1 MPGSNTHITQIAQ
14 ALVAKHAAVMV
25 GAGFSRNADKKYS
38 TNREFLD
45 WKKLS
50 DLFYDKLY
58 EDGAGPG
65 KMYASSLGLAE
76 QVERLMGRPV
86 LEEILHQAVPDEDY
100 IPSELFRKLMELPWR
115 DVFTTNYDTL
125 LERTAD
131 QITKRR
137 YNVVVC
143 KEDLAGSNDASRIVK
158 LHGSFPSSRPFIIT
172 EEDYRTYPEKFAPM
186 VNTVQQAF
194 LENVF
199 CMIGFSGEDPN
210 FIKWTGWIRDHLSK
224 SSAQKLYMI
233 TVSHLPEAQRT
244 LFIDR
249 NIIAVDLEEIWPDC
263 DISERL
269 AHFFDYLREYVW
281 KNEEKERWIIED
293 LDRNSS
299 SPNYQERTEKLR
311 EIRESYPGWVFLP
324 SDKKAQASM
333 LLDSMNQWVGFDQIP
348 WKDQI
353 DYIFE
358 FVKLCDI
365 VDRPILLNDA
375 ERFQDIIE
383 LDTTDATEE
392 IKKQEIRLHLMRAY
406 RENGRWEEAEK
417 YQKTISDGSLNY
429 VQRQFYKAEC
439 CRIALFRFDGSKLR
453 AELANWEIAAGDVYW
468 PLIKAYLLAAAGM
481 SEEAD
486 KLLTANLR
494 MIRRPLMRDAK
505 NAFLVSMEECCVS
518 LVNYI
523 RQSKHWDNTK
533 EKFEQSTNQADISWK
548 ETNRY
553 YISQMKEE
561 FKTIK
566 EEELYYSFNL
576 TRTYTIHFGSNQ
588 NSVLTALEYW
598 RFLEKTGH
606 AFCIGNVTMRD
617 GLDGSV
623 KRLGLYYPY
632 WAMVQTL
639 IAEKKETVDLL
650 SSRKLLAGLTAEEA
664 DEDVQTYINLLQAIA
679 HEVSNANE
687 ILRKNI
693 FDQAAVVLP
702 MLLASYVCK
711 CSEAMLDK
719 TIDVLLEICINGEYH
734 KFRKLKELMNAVV
747 NACGKKKQSACF
759 EKFLQ
764 FPIAQDKFSGY
775 VNPCQFCRVPDQKLK
790 LKRDTYKKL
799 MYRIEQE
806 LQSSDP
812 DRKRSAVNFQFVLCY
827 QIEIDEKDMR
837 RLLKQLED
845 DAEYSV
851 LYTLTKDKKYAEK
864 IAENVFASLTLQ
876 GKTGMFPHAQDV
888 NRMLDIADVVDFTWD
903 NASKWFLKLIQSMDK
918 VIEKEKRRF
927 EDEEEIRGY
936 VKVTLVILA
945 SIYYHHE
952 PMPSEEIKKEIEKF
966 LELVA
971 TDYENMIPLRI
982 LTGGL
987 WGEHEYAEDKLEQD
1001 LWKCGAI
1008 GISLIENMIYIL
1020 RHSRDELKKDPYMM
1034 TCVEKIENI
1043 FGYRLMDV
1051 SGEKEMNL
1059 IDLFC
1064 SLRRKDYLKKSALPF
1079 LNMKLMQLIDETAPC
1094 IDDAESCVREKILMR
1109 TRSCALAAA
1118 LQGLETQIPAVEEWR
1133 RIGVDE
1139 NEFMEVRNVKW

>member
-244 LFIDR
+244 LFIER

-311 EIRESYPGWVFLP
+311 KIRESYPGWVFLP

-333 LLDSMNQWVGFDQIP
+333 LLGCMNQWMGFDQIP

-358 FVKLCDI
+358 YVKLCDI

-375 ERFQDIIE
+375 EKFQSIIE
-383 LDTTDATEE
+383 SDTTDAAEE
-392 IKKQEIRLHLMRAY
+392 IKKQEIRLHLMRTY
-406 RENGRWEEAEK
+406 RENGCWEETEK
-417 YQKTISDGSLNY
+417 YQRTIPDGPLDY

-439 CRIALFRFDGSKLR
+439 CRIALFRFNGPNLR
-453 AELANWEIAAGDVYW
+453 AELADWEIAAGDVYW

-505 NAFLVSMEECCVS
+505 NAFLVSMEESNVS
-518 LVNYI
+518 LVNYV
-523 RQSKHWDNTK
+523 RQSKRWDSTK
-533 EKFEQSTNQADISWK
+533 EKIEQSTNQADISWG
-548 ETNRY
+548 ETNKY
-553 YISQMKEE
+553 YTSQMKEE

-576 TRTYTIHFGSNQ
+576 TQTYTTHFGSNQ

-639 IAEKKETVDLL
+639 LAGKEETVDLL

-664 DEDVQTYINLLQAIA
+664 DEEVQTYINLLQAIA
-679 HEVSNANE
+679 HEASNANK

-702 MLLASYVCK
+702 MLLARYVCK

-719 TIDVLLEICINGEYH
+719 TIDALFEICRNGRH
-734 KFRKLKELMNAVV
+734 HTLRKLKELIKAVV
-747 NACGKKKQSACF
+747 NACGKEKQRDCF

-790 LKRDTYKKL
+790 LKGDTYKHL

-806 LQSSDP
+806 LQASDP
-812 DRKRSAVNFQFVLCY
+812 DLKRSAVNFQFVLCY
-827 QIEIDEKDMR
+827 QIEMDEKDMK
-837 RLLKQLED
+837 RLLMQLED
-845 DAEYSV
+845 NAEYSV
-851 LYTLTKDKKYAEK
+851 LYALTKDKKYAEK
-864 IAENVFASLTLQ
+864 IAEEVFASLTSFEKV
-876 GKTGMFPHAQDV
+876 GIFAHAQDM
-888 NRMLDIADVVDFTWD
+888 NRMLEIADVVNFTWD
-903 NASKWFLKLIQSMDK
+903 NASKWFLKLIQNIDK
-918 VIEKEKRRF
+918 VNKKAKRQF

-1020 RHSRDELKKDPYMM
+1020 RYSRDELKKDPYMM

-1118 LQGLETQIPAVEEWR
+1118 LQGLETQVPAVEEWR

>member
-1 MPGSNTHITQIAQ
+1 
-14 ALVAKHAAVMV
+14 
-25 GAGFSRNADKKYS
+25 
-38 TNREFLD
+38 
-45 WKKLS
+45 
-50 DLFYDKLY
+50 
-58 EDGAGPG
+58 
-65 KMYASSLGLAE
+65 
-76 QVERLMGRPV
+76 
-86 LEEILHQAVPDEDY
+86 
-100 IPSELFRKLMELPWR
+100 
-115 DVFTTNYDTL
+115 
-125 LERTAD
+125 
-131 QITKRR
+131 
-137 YNVVVC
+137 
-143 KEDLAGSNDASRIVK
+143 
-158 LHGSFPSSRPFIIT
+158 
-172 EEDYRTYPEKFAPM
+172 
-186 VNTVQQAF
+186 
-194 LENVF
+194 
-199 CMIGFSGEDPN
+199 
-210 FIKWTGWIRDHLSK
+210 
-224 SSAQKLYMI
+224 
-233 TVSHLPEAQRT
+233 
-244 LFIDR
+244 
-249 NIIAVDLEEIWPDC
+249 
-263 DISERL
+263 
-269 AHFFDYLREYVW
+269 
-281 KNEEKERWIIED
+281 
-293 LDRNSS
+293 
-299 SPNYQERTEKLR
+299 
-311 EIRESYPGWVFLP
+311 
-324 SDKKAQASM
+324 
-333 LLDSMNQWVGFDQIP
+333 
-348 WKDQI
+348 
-353 DYIFE
+353 
-358 FVKLCDI
+358 
-365 VDRPILLNDA
+365 
-375 ERFQDIIE
+375 
-383 LDTTDATEE
+383 
-392 IKKQEIRLHLMRAY
+392 
-406 RENGRWEEAEK
+406 
-417 YQKTISDGSLNY
+417 
-429 VQRQFYKAEC
+429 
-439 CRIALFRFDGSKLR
+439 
-453 AELANWEIAAGDVYW
+453 
-468 PLIKAYLLAAAGM
+468 
-481 SEEAD
+481 
-486 KLLTANLR
+486 
-494 MIRRPLMRDAK
+494 
-505 NAFLVSMEECCVS
+505 
-518 LVNYI
+518 
-523 RQSKHWDNTK
+523 
-533 EKFEQSTNQADISWK
+533 
-548 ETNRY
+548 
-553 YISQMKEE
+553 MKEE

-576 TRTYTIHFGSNQ
+576 TQTYTTHFGSNQ

-639 IAEKKETVDLL
+639 LAGKEETVDLL
-650 SSRKLLAGLTAEEA
+650 SSRKLLAGFTAEEA
-664 DEDVQTYINLLQAIA
+664 DEEVQTYINLLQAIA
-679 HEVSNANE
+679 HEASNANK

-702 MLLASYVCK
+702 MLLARYVCK

-918 VIEKEKRRF
+918 VIKKEKRRF

-1118 LQGLETQIPAVEEWR
+1118 LQGLETQVPAVEEWR

-1139 NEFMEVRNVKW
+1139 NEFVEVRNVKW

>member
-1 MPGSNTHITQIAQ
+1 
-14 ALVAKHAAVMV
+14 
-25 GAGFSRNADKKYS
+25 
-38 TNREFLD
+38 
-45 WKKLS
+45 
-50 DLFYDKLY
+50 
-58 EDGAGPG
+58 
-65 KMYASSLGLAE
+65 
-76 QVERLMGRPV
+76 
-86 LEEILHQAVPDEDY
+86 
-100 IPSELFRKLMELPWR
+100 
-115 DVFTTNYDTL
+115 
-125 LERTAD
+125 
-131 QITKRR
+131 
-137 YNVVVC
+137 
-143 KEDLAGSNDASRIVK
+143 
-158 LHGSFPSSRPFIIT
+158 
-172 EEDYRTYPEKFAPM
+172 
-186 VNTVQQAF
+186 
-194 LENVF
+194 
-199 CMIGFSGEDPN
+199 
-210 FIKWTGWIRDHLSK
+210 
-224 SSAQKLYMI
+224 
-233 TVSHLPEAQRT
+233 
-244 LFIDR
+244 
-249 NIIAVDLEEIWPDC
+249 
-263 DISERL
+263 
-269 AHFFDYLREYVW
+269 
-281 KNEEKERWIIED
+281 
-293 LDRNSS
+293 
-299 SPNYQERTEKLR
+299 
-311 EIRESYPGWVFLP
+311 
-324 SDKKAQASM
+324 
-333 LLDSMNQWVGFDQIP
+333 
-348 WKDQI
+348 
-353 DYIFE
+353 
-358 FVKLCDI
+358 
-365 VDRPILLNDA
+365 
-375 ERFQDIIE
+375 
-383 LDTTDATEE
+383 
-392 IKKQEIRLHLMRAY
+392 
-406 RENGRWEEAEK
+406 
-417 YQKTISDGSLNY
+417 
-429 VQRQFYKAEC
+429 
-439 CRIALFRFDGSKLR
+439 
-453 AELANWEIAAGDVYW
+453 
-468 PLIKAYLLAAAGM
+468 M

-505 NAFLVSMEECCVS
+505 NAFLVSMEESNVS
-518 LVNYI
+518 LVNYV
-523 RQSKHWDNTK
+523 RQSKRWDSTK
-533 EKFEQSTNQADISWK
+533 EKIEQSTNQADISWG
-548 ETNRY
+548 ETNKY
-553 YISQMKEE
+553 YTSQMKEE

-576 TRTYTIHFGSNQ
+576 TQTYTTHFGSNQ

-639 IAEKKETVDLL
+639 LAGKEETVDLL
-650 SSRKLLAGLTAEEA
+650 SSRKLLAGFTAEEA
-664 DEDVQTYINLLQAIA
+664 DEEVQTYINLLQAIA
-679 HEVSNANE
+679 HEASNANK

-702 MLLASYVCK
+702 MLLARYVCK

-918 VIEKEKRRF
+918 VIKKEKRRF

-1118 LQGLETQIPAVEEWR
+1118 LQGLETQVPAVEEWR

-1139 NEFMEVRNVKW
+1139 NEFVEVRNVKW

>member
-1 MPGSNTHITQIAQ
+1 M
-14 ALVAKHAAVMV
+14 
-25 GAGFSRNADKKYS
+25 
-38 TNREFLD
+38 
-45 WKKLS
+45 
-50 DLFYDKLY
+50 
-58 EDGAGPG
+58 
-65 KMYASSLGLAE
+65 
-76 QVERLMGRPV
+76 
-86 LEEILHQAVPDEDY
+86 
-100 IPSELFRKLMELPWR
+100 
-115 DVFTTNYDTL
+115 
-125 LERTAD
+125 
-131 QITKRR
+131 
-137 YNVVVC
+137 
-143 KEDLAGSNDASRIVK
+143 
-158 LHGSFPSSRPFIIT
+158 
-172 EEDYRTYPEKFAPM
+172 
-186 VNTVQQAF
+186 
-194 LENVF
+194 
-199 CMIGFSGEDPN
+199 
-210 FIKWTGWIRDHLSK
+210 
-224 SSAQKLYMI
+224 
-233 TVSHLPEAQRT
+233 
-244 LFIDR
+244 
-249 NIIAVDLEEIWPDC
+249 
-263 DISERL
+263 
-269 AHFFDYLREYVW
+269 
-281 KNEEKERWIIED
+281 
-293 LDRNSS
+293 
-299 SPNYQERTEKLR
+299 
-311 EIRESYPGWVFLP
+311 
-324 SDKKAQASM
+324 
-333 LLDSMNQWVGFDQIP
+333 
-348 WKDQI
+348 
-353 DYIFE
+353 
-358 FVKLCDI
+358 
-365 VDRPILLNDA
+365 
-375 ERFQDIIE
+375 
-383 LDTTDATEE
+383 
-392 IKKQEIRLHLMRAY
+392 
-406 RENGRWEEAEK
+406 
-417 YQKTISDGSLNY
+417 
-429 VQRQFYKAEC
+429 
-439 CRIALFRFDGSKLR
+439 
-453 AELANWEIAAGDVYW
+453 
-468 PLIKAYLLAAAGM
+468 
-481 SEEAD
+481 
-486 KLLTANLR
+486 
-494 MIRRPLMRDAK
+494 
-505 NAFLVSMEECCVS
+505 
-518 LVNYI
+518 
-523 RQSKHWDNTK
+523 
-533 EKFEQSTNQADISWK
+533 
-548 ETNRY
+548 
-553 YISQMKEE
+553 
-561 FKTIK
+561 
-566 EEELYYSFNL
+566 
-576 TRTYTIHFGSNQ
+576 
-588 NSVLTALEYW
+588 
-598 RFLEKTGH
+598 
-606 AFCIGNVTMRD
+606 
-617 GLDGSV
+617 
-623 KRLGLYYPY
+623 YYPY

-639 IAEKKETVDLL
+639 LAGKEETVDLL
-650 SSRKLLAGLTAEEA
+650 SSRKLLAGFTAEEA
-664 DEDVQTYINLLQAIA
+664 DEEVQTYINLLQAIA
-679 HEVSNANE
+679 HEASNANK

-702 MLLASYVCK
+702 MLLARYVCK

-851 LYTLTKDKKYAEK
+851 LYTLTKDKKYVEK

-918 VIEKEKRRF
+918 VIKKEKRRF

-1118 LQGLETQIPAVEEWR
+1118 LQGLETQVPAVEEWR

>member
-1 MPGSNTHITQIAQ
+1 
-14 ALVAKHAAVMV
+14 
-25 GAGFSRNADKKYS
+25 
-38 TNREFLD
+38 
-45 WKKLS
+45 
-50 DLFYDKLY
+50 
-58 EDGAGPG
+58 
-65 KMYASSLGLAE
+65 
-76 QVERLMGRPV
+76 MG
-86 LEEILHQAVPDEDY
+86 
-100 IPSELFRKLMELPWR
+100 
-115 DVFTTNYDTL
+115 
-125 LERTAD
+125 
-131 QITKRR
+131 
-137 YNVVVC
+137 
-143 KEDLAGSNDASRIVK
+143 
-158 LHGSFPSSRPFIIT
+158 
-172 EEDYRTYPEKFAPM
+172 
-186 VNTVQQAF
+186 
-194 LENVF
+194 
-199 CMIGFSGEDPN
+199 
-210 FIKWTGWIRDHLSK
+210 
-224 SSAQKLYMI
+224 
-233 TVSHLPEAQRT
+233 
-244 LFIDR
+244 
-249 NIIAVDLEEIWPDC
+249 
-263 DISERL
+263 
-269 AHFFDYLREYVW
+269 
-281 KNEEKERWIIED
+281 
-293 LDRNSS
+293 
-299 SPNYQERTEKLR
+299 
-311 EIRESYPGWVFLP
+311 
-324 SDKKAQASM
+324 
-333 LLDSMNQWVGFDQIP
+333 
-348 WKDQI
+348 
-353 DYIFE
+353 
-358 FVKLCDI
+358 
-365 VDRPILLNDA
+365 
-375 ERFQDIIE
+375 
-383 LDTTDATEE
+383 
-392 IKKQEIRLHLMRAY
+392 
-406 RENGRWEEAEK
+406 
-417 YQKTISDGSLNY
+417 
-429 VQRQFYKAEC
+429 
-439 CRIALFRFDGSKLR
+439 
-453 AELANWEIAAGDVYW
+453 IAAGDVYW

-505 NAFLVSMEECCVS
+505 NAFLVSMEESNVS
-518 LVNYI
+518 LVNYV
-523 RQSKHWDNTK
+523 RQSKRWDSTK
-533 EKFEQSTNQADISWK
+533 EKIEQSTNQADISWG
-548 ETNRY
+548 ETNKY
-553 YISQMKEE
+553 YTSQMKEE

-576 TRTYTIHFGSNQ
+576 TQTYTTHFGSNQ

-639 IAEKKETVDLL
+639 LAGKEETVDLL
-650 SSRKLLAGLTAEEA
+650 SSRKLLAGFTAEEA
-664 DEDVQTYINLLQAIA
+664 DEEVQTYINLLQAIA
-679 HEVSNANE
+679 HEASNANK

-702 MLLASYVCK
+702 MLLARYVCK

-918 VIEKEKRRF
+918 VIKKEKRRF

-1118 LQGLETQIPAVEEWR
+1118 LQGLETQVPAVEEWR

-1139 NEFMEVRNVKW
+1139 NEFVEVRNVKW

>member
-1 MPGSNTHITQIAQ
+1 
-14 ALVAKHAAVMV
+14 
-25 GAGFSRNADKKYS
+25 
-38 TNREFLD
+38 
-45 WKKLS
+45 
-50 DLFYDKLY
+50 
-58 EDGAGPG
+58 
-65 KMYASSLGLAE
+65 
-76 QVERLMGRPV
+76 
-86 LEEILHQAVPDEDY
+86 
-100 IPSELFRKLMELPWR
+100 
-115 DVFTTNYDTL
+115 
-125 LERTAD
+125 
-131 QITKRR
+131 
-137 YNVVVC
+137 
-143 KEDLAGSNDASRIVK
+143 
-158 LHGSFPSSRPFIIT
+158 
-172 EEDYRTYPEKFAPM
+172 
-186 VNTVQQAF
+186 
-194 LENVF
+194 
-199 CMIGFSGEDPN
+199 
-210 FIKWTGWIRDHLSK
+210 
-224 SSAQKLYMI
+224 
-233 TVSHLPEAQRT
+233 
-244 LFIDR
+244 
-249 NIIAVDLEEIWPDC
+249 
-263 DISERL
+263 
-269 AHFFDYLREYVW
+269 
-281 KNEEKERWIIED
+281 
-293 LDRNSS
+293 
-299 SPNYQERTEKLR
+299 
-311 EIRESYPGWVFLP
+311 
-324 SDKKAQASM
+324 
-333 LLDSMNQWVGFDQIP
+333 
-348 WKDQI
+348 
-353 DYIFE
+353 
-358 FVKLCDI
+358 
-365 VDRPILLNDA
+365 
-375 ERFQDIIE
+375 
-383 LDTTDATEE
+383 
-392 IKKQEIRLHLMRAY
+392 
-406 RENGRWEEAEK
+406 
-417 YQKTISDGSLNY
+417 
-429 VQRQFYKAEC
+429 
-439 CRIALFRFDGSKLR
+439 
-453 AELANWEIAAGDVYW
+453 
-468 PLIKAYLLAAAGM
+468 M

-505 NAFLVSMEECCVS
+505 NAFLVSMEESNVS
-518 LVNYI
+518 LVNYV
-523 RQSKHWDNTK
+523 RQSKRWDSTK
-533 EKFEQSTNQADISWK
+533 EKIEQSTNQADISWG
-548 ETNRY
+548 ETNKY
-553 YISQMKEE
+553 YTSQMKEE

-576 TRTYTIHFGSNQ
+576 TQTYTTHFGSNQ

-639 IAEKKETVDLL
+639 LAGKEETVDLL

-664 DEDVQTYINLLQAIA
+664 DEEVQTYINLLQAIA
-679 HEVSNANE
+679 HEASNANK

-702 MLLASYVCK
+702 MLLARYVCK

-918 VIEKEKRRF
+918 VIKKEKRRF

-1118 LQGLETQIPAVEEWR
+1118 LQGLETQVPAVEEWR

>member
-1 MPGSNTHITQIAQ
+1 
-14 ALVAKHAAVMV
+14 
-25 GAGFSRNADKKYS
+25 
-38 TNREFLD
+38 
-45 WKKLS
+45 
-50 DLFYDKLY
+50 
-58 EDGAGPG
+58 
-65 KMYASSLGLAE
+65 
-76 QVERLMGRPV
+76 
-86 LEEILHQAVPDEDY
+86 
-100 IPSELFRKLMELPWR
+100 
-115 DVFTTNYDTL
+115 
-125 LERTAD
+125 
-131 QITKRR
+131 
-137 YNVVVC
+137 
-143 KEDLAGSNDASRIVK
+143 
-158 LHGSFPSSRPFIIT
+158 
-172 EEDYRTYPEKFAPM
+172 
-186 VNTVQQAF
+186 
-194 LENVF
+194 
-199 CMIGFSGEDPN
+199 
-210 FIKWTGWIRDHLSK
+210 
-224 SSAQKLYMI
+224 
-233 TVSHLPEAQRT
+233 
-244 LFIDR
+244 
-249 NIIAVDLEEIWPDC
+249 
-263 DISERL
+263 
-269 AHFFDYLREYVW
+269 
-281 KNEEKERWIIED
+281 
-293 LDRNSS
+293 
-299 SPNYQERTEKLR
+299 
-311 EIRESYPGWVFLP
+311 
-324 SDKKAQASM
+324 
-333 LLDSMNQWVGFDQIP
+333 
-348 WKDQI
+348 
-353 DYIFE
+353 
-358 FVKLCDI
+358 
-365 VDRPILLNDA
+365 
-375 ERFQDIIE
+375 
-383 LDTTDATEE
+383 
-392 IKKQEIRLHLMRAY
+392 
-406 RENGRWEEAEK
+406 
-417 YQKTISDGSLNY
+417 
-429 VQRQFYKAEC
+429 
-439 CRIALFRFDGSKLR
+439 
-453 AELANWEIAAGDVYW
+453 
-468 PLIKAYLLAAAGM
+468 
-481 SEEAD
+481 
-486 KLLTANLR
+486 
-494 MIRRPLMRDAK
+494 
-505 NAFLVSMEECCVS
+505 
-518 LVNYI
+518 
-523 RQSKHWDNTK
+523 
-533 EKFEQSTNQADISWK
+533 
-548 ETNRY
+548 
-553 YISQMKEE
+553 MKEE

-576 TRTYTIHFGSNQ
+576 TQTYTTHFGSNQ

-639 IAEKKETVDLL
+639 LAGKEETVDLL

-664 DEDVQTYINLLQAIA
+664 DEEVQTYINLLQAIA
-679 HEVSNANE
+679 HEASNANK

-702 MLLASYVCK
+702 MLLARYVCK

-747 NACGKKKQSACF
+747 HACGKKKQSACF

-764 FPIAQDKFSGY
+764 FPIAQDKFSDY

-918 VIEKEKRRF
+918 VIKKEKRRF

-1094 IDDAESCVREKILMR
+1094 IDDAESCVREKILMH
-1109 TRSCALAAA
+1109 TRSCGLAAA
-1118 LQGLETQIPAVEEWR
+1118 LPGLET
-1133 RIGVDE
+1133 
-1139 NEFMEVRNVKW
+1139 

>member
-1 MPGSNTHITQIAQ
+1 M
-14 ALVAKHAAVMV
+14 
-25 GAGFSRNADKKYS
+25 
-38 TNREFLD
+38 
-45 WKKLS
+45 
-50 DLFYDKLY
+50 
-58 EDGAGPG
+58 
-65 KMYASSLGLAE
+65 
-76 QVERLMGRPV
+76 
-86 LEEILHQAVPDEDY
+86 
-100 IPSELFRKLMELPWR
+100 
-115 DVFTTNYDTL
+115 
-125 LERTAD
+125 
-131 QITKRR
+131 
-137 YNVVVC
+137 
-143 KEDLAGSNDASRIVK
+143 
-158 LHGSFPSSRPFIIT
+158 
-172 EEDYRTYPEKFAPM
+172 
-186 VNTVQQAF
+186 
-194 LENVF
+194 
-199 CMIGFSGEDPN
+199 
-210 FIKWTGWIRDHLSK
+210 
-224 SSAQKLYMI
+224 
-233 TVSHLPEAQRT
+233 
-244 LFIDR
+244 
-249 NIIAVDLEEIWPDC
+249 
-263 DISERL
+263 
-269 AHFFDYLREYVW
+269 
-281 KNEEKERWIIED
+281 
-293 LDRNSS
+293 
-299 SPNYQERTEKLR
+299 
-311 EIRESYPGWVFLP
+311 
-324 SDKKAQASM
+324 
-333 LLDSMNQWVGFDQIP
+333 
-348 WKDQI
+348 
-353 DYIFE
+353 
-358 FVKLCDI
+358 
-365 VDRPILLNDA
+365 DRPILLNDA
-375 ERFQDIIE
+375 EKFQSIIE
-383 LDTTDATEE
+383 SDTTDAAEE
-392 IKKQEIRLHLMRAY
+392 IKKQEIRLHLMRTY
-406 RENGRWEEAEK
+406 RENGCWEKTEK
-417 YQKTISDGSLNY
+417 YQRTIPDGPLDY

-439 CRIALFRFDGSKLR
+439 CRIALFRFNGPNLR
-453 AELANWEIAAGDVYW
+453 AELADWEIAAGDVYW

-505 NAFLVSMEECCVS
+505 NAFLVSMEESNVS
-518 LVNYI
+518 LVNYV
-523 RQSKHWDNTK
+523 RQSKRWDSTK
-533 EKFEQSTNQADISWK
+533 EKIEQSTNQADISWG
-548 ETNRY
+548 ETNKY
-553 YISQMKEE
+553 YTSQMKEE

-576 TRTYTIHFGSNQ
+576 TQTYTTHFGSNQ

-639 IAEKKETVDLL
+639 LAGKEETVDLL

-664 DEDVQTYINLLQAIA
+664 DEEVQTYINLLQAIA
-679 HEVSNANE
+679 HEASNANK

-702 MLLASYVCK
+702 MLLARYVCK

-764 FPIAQDKFSGY
+764 FPIAQDKFSDY

-918 VIEKEKRRF
+918 VIKKEKRRF

-1118 LQGLETQIPAVEEWR
+1118 LQGLETQVPAVEEWR

>member
-1 MPGSNTHITQIAQ
+1 
-14 ALVAKHAAVMV
+14 
-25 GAGFSRNADKKYS
+25 
-38 TNREFLD
+38 
-45 WKKLS
+45 
-50 DLFYDKLY
+50 
-58 EDGAGPG
+58 
-65 KMYASSLGLAE
+65 
-76 QVERLMGRPV
+76 
-86 LEEILHQAVPDEDY
+86 
-100 IPSELFRKLMELPWR
+100 
-115 DVFTTNYDTL
+115 
-125 LERTAD
+125 
-131 QITKRR
+131 
-137 YNVVVC
+137 
-143 KEDLAGSNDASRIVK
+143 
-158 LHGSFPSSRPFIIT
+158 
-172 EEDYRTYPEKFAPM
+172 
-186 VNTVQQAF
+186 
-194 LENVF
+194 
-199 CMIGFSGEDPN
+199 
-210 FIKWTGWIRDHLSK
+210 
-224 SSAQKLYMI
+224 
-233 TVSHLPEAQRT
+233 
-244 LFIDR
+244 
-249 NIIAVDLEEIWPDC
+249 
-263 DISERL
+263 
-269 AHFFDYLREYVW
+269 
-281 KNEEKERWIIED
+281 
-293 LDRNSS
+293 
-299 SPNYQERTEKLR
+299 
-311 EIRESYPGWVFLP
+311 
-324 SDKKAQASM
+324 
-333 LLDSMNQWVGFDQIP
+333 
-348 WKDQI
+348 
-353 DYIFE
+353 
-358 FVKLCDI
+358 
-365 VDRPILLNDA
+365 
-375 ERFQDIIE
+375 
-383 LDTTDATEE
+383 
-392 IKKQEIRLHLMRAY
+392 
-406 RENGRWEEAEK
+406 
-417 YQKTISDGSLNY
+417 
-429 VQRQFYKAEC
+429 
-439 CRIALFRFDGSKLR
+439 
-453 AELANWEIAAGDVYW
+453 
-468 PLIKAYLLAAAGM
+468 
-481 SEEAD
+481 
-486 KLLTANLR
+486 
-494 MIRRPLMRDAK
+494 
-505 NAFLVSMEECCVS
+505 
-518 LVNYI
+518 
-523 RQSKHWDNTK
+523 
-533 EKFEQSTNQADISWK
+533 
-548 ETNRY
+548 
-553 YISQMKEE
+553 MKEE

-576 TRTYTIHFGSNQ
+576 TQTYTTHFGSNQ

-639 IAEKKETVDLL
+639 LAGKEETVDLL
-650 SSRKLLAGLTAEEA
+650 SSRKLLAGFTAEEA
-664 DEDVQTYINLLQAIA
+664 DEEVQTYINLLQAIA
-679 HEVSNANE
+679 HEASNANK

-702 MLLASYVCK
+702 MLLARYVCK

-806 LQSSDP
+806 MQSSDP

-918 VIEKEKRRF
+918 VIKKEKRRF

-1118 LQGLETQIPAVEEWR
+1118 LQGLETQVPAVEEWR

-1139 NEFMEVRNVKW
+1139 NEFVEVRNVKW

>member
-1 MPGSNTHITQIAQ
+1 M
-14 ALVAKHAAVMV
+14 
-25 GAGFSRNADKKYS
+25 
-38 TNREFLD
+38 
-45 WKKLS
+45 
-50 DLFYDKLY
+50 
-58 EDGAGPG
+58 
-65 KMYASSLGLAE
+65 
-76 QVERLMGRPV
+76 
-86 LEEILHQAVPDEDY
+86 
-100 IPSELFRKLMELPWR
+100 
-115 DVFTTNYDTL
+115 
-125 LERTAD
+125 RT
-131 QITKRR
+131 
-137 YNVVVC
+137 
-143 KEDLAGSNDASRIVK
+143 
-158 LHGSFPSSRPFIIT
+158 
-172 EEDYRTYPEKFAPM
+172 
-186 VNTVQQAF
+186 
-194 LENVF
+194 
-199 CMIGFSGEDPN
+199 
-210 FIKWTGWIRDHLSK
+210 
-224 SSAQKLYMI
+224 
-233 TVSHLPEAQRT
+233 
-244 LFIDR
+244 
-249 NIIAVDLEEIWPDC
+249 
-263 DISERL
+263 
-269 AHFFDYLREYVW
+269 
-281 KNEEKERWIIED
+281 
-293 LDRNSS
+293 
-299 SPNYQERTEKLR
+299 
-311 EIRESYPGWVFLP
+311 
-324 SDKKAQASM
+324 
-333 LLDSMNQWVGFDQIP
+333 
-348 WKDQI
+348 
-353 DYIFE
+353 
-358 FVKLCDI
+358 
-365 VDRPILLNDA
+365 
-375 ERFQDIIE
+375 
-383 LDTTDATEE
+383 
-392 IKKQEIRLHLMRAY
+392 Y
-406 RENGRWEEAEK
+406 RENGCWEKTEK
-417 YQKTISDGSLNY
+417 YQRTIPDGPLDY

-439 CRIALFRFDGSKLR
+439 CRIALFRFNGPNLR
-453 AELANWEIAAGDVYW
+453 AELADWEIAAGDVYW

-505 NAFLVSMEECCVS
+505 NAFLVSMEESNVS
-518 LVNYI
+518 LVNYV
-523 RQSKHWDNTK
+523 RQSKRWDSTK
-533 EKFEQSTNQADISWK
+533 EKIEQSTNQADISWG
-548 ETNRY
+548 ETNKY
-553 YISQMKEE
+553 YTSQMKEE

-576 TRTYTIHFGSNQ
+576 TQTYTTHFGSNQ

-639 IAEKKETVDLL
+639 LAGKEETVDLL
-650 SSRKLLAGLTAEEA
+650 SSRKLLAGFTAEEA
-664 DEDVQTYINLLQAIA
+664 DEEVQTYINLLQAIA
-679 HEVSNANE
+679 HEASNANK

-702 MLLASYVCK
+702 MLLARYVCK

-918 VIEKEKRRF
+918 VIKKEKRRF

-1118 LQGLETQIPAVEEWR
+1118 LQGLETQVPAVEEWR

-1139 NEFMEVRNVKW
+1139 NEFVEVRNVKW

>member
-76 QVERLMGRPV
+76 QIERLMGRPV

-137 YNVVVC
+137 YNVIVC

-244 LFIDR
+244 LFIER

-263 DISERL
+263 TVPERL
-269 AHFFDYLREYVW
+269 NRFFDCLRKYVW
-281 KNEEKERWIIED
+281 ENEEKERWMID
-293 LDRNSS
+293 TWDRNSS
-299 SPNYQERTEKLR
+299 SPNYQERIEKLR

-333 LLDSMNQWVGFDQIP
+333 LLYSMEQWVGFDQIP
-348 WKDQI
+348 QKDQI

-358 FVKLCDI
+358 YVKLCDI
-365 VDRPILLNDA
+365 VDRPIFLNDA

-383 LDTTDATEE
+383 SDTTDATEE

-406 RENGRWEEAEK
+406 RENGCWEKAEK
-417 YQKTISDGSLNY
+417 YQETIPDGSLDY

-439 CRIALFRFDGSKLR
+439 CRIALFRFNGPKLR
-453 AELANWEIAAGDVYW
+453 TELDSWEIDTGDVYW
-468 PLIKAYLLAAAGM
+468 PLVKGYLLAAAGM
-481 SEEAD
+481 SEKAD
-486 KLLTANLR
+486 KLLTANLS
-494 MIRRPLMRDAK
+494 MIRRPLMKDAK
-505 NAFLVSMEECCVS
+505 NAFLVSMEECNVS

-523 RQSKHWDNTK
+523 RQSKRWDNTK
-533 EKFEQSTNQADISWK
+533 EKFEQSTNQTDISWG

-561 FKTIK
+561 FKTVK
-566 EEELYYSFNL
+566 ERELNYSFNL
-576 TRTYTIHFGSNQ
+576 TRTYTIRFSSDQ
-588 NSVLTALEYW
+588 NMVVTALEYW

-606 AFCIGNVTMRD
+606 AFCIGNTVMRD

-639 IAEKKETVDLL
+639 LAGKEETVDLL
-650 SSRKLLAGLTAEEA
+650 CSRKLLAGLTVEEA
-664 DEDVQTYINLLQAIA
+664 DDDVQTYVNLLQAIA
-679 HEVSNANE
+679 HEASNANE

-693 FDQAAVVLP
+693 FDQAATILP
-702 MLLASYVCK
+702 ILLARSVCK
-711 CSEAMLDK
+711 CSEAMLDE
-719 TIDVLLEICINGEYH
+719 TVDVLLEICINGRYH
-734 KFRKLKELMNAVV
+734 KFRKLKELMKAVV
-747 NACGKKKQSACF
+747 NACGKEKQRTRF

-775 VNPCQFCRVPDQKLK
+775 VNPCQFCEVPDQKLK
-790 LKRDTYKKL
+790 LKRDTYKQL
-799 MYRIEQE
+799 MYRVEQE
-806 LQSSDP
+806 LQASDP
-812 DRKRSAVNFQFVLCY
+812 DRKRSVIDFQFLLCY
-827 QIEIDEKDMR
+827 QIEMDEKDMQ

-851 LYTLTKDKKYAEK
+851 LYELTKDRKYAEK
-864 IAENVFASLTLQ
+864 IAEEVFASLTSFE
-876 GKTGMFPHAQDV
+876 KTGIFAHAQDM
-888 NRMLDIADVVDFTWD
+888 NRMLEIADVVNFTWD
-903 NASKWFLKLIQSMDK
+903 NASKWFLKLIQNIDK
-918 VIEKEKRRF
+918 VNKKAKKQF

-936 VKVTLVILA
+936 VKIALVILA
-945 SIYYHHE
+945 SNYYCHE
-952 PMPSEEIKKEIEKF
+952 SMPSEEIKKEIEKF
-966 LELVA
+966 LELAA

-1001 LWKCGAI
+1001 LWKCGAV

-1020 RHSRDELKKDPYMM
+1020 RYSRDELEKDPYMM
-1034 TCVEKIENI
+1034 TCVKKIENI
-1043 FGYRLMDV
+1043 FGYRIMDV

-1118 LQGLETQIPAVEEWR
+1118 LQGLETQVPAVEEWR

>member
-1 MPGSNTHITQIAQ
+1 
-14 ALVAKHAAVMV
+14 
-25 GAGFSRNADKKYS
+25 
-38 TNREFLD
+38 
-45 WKKLS
+45 
-50 DLFYDKLY
+50 
-58 EDGAGPG
+58 
-65 KMYASSLGLAE
+65 
-76 QVERLMGRPV
+76 
-86 LEEILHQAVPDEDY
+86 
-100 IPSELFRKLMELPWR
+100 
-115 DVFTTNYDTL
+115 
-125 LERTAD
+125 
-131 QITKRR
+131 
-137 YNVVVC
+137 
-143 KEDLAGSNDASRIVK
+143 
-158 LHGSFPSSRPFIIT
+158 
-172 EEDYRTYPEKFAPM
+172 
-186 VNTVQQAF
+186 
-194 LENVF
+194 
-199 CMIGFSGEDPN
+199 
-210 FIKWTGWIRDHLSK
+210 
-224 SSAQKLYMI
+224 
-233 TVSHLPEAQRT
+233 
-244 LFIDR
+244 
-249 NIIAVDLEEIWPDC
+249 
-263 DISERL
+263 
-269 AHFFDYLREYVW
+269 
-281 KNEEKERWIIED
+281 
-293 LDRNSS
+293 
-299 SPNYQERTEKLR
+299 
-311 EIRESYPGWVFLP
+311 
-324 SDKKAQASM
+324 
-333 LLDSMNQWVGFDQIP
+333 
-348 WKDQI
+348 
-353 DYIFE
+353 
-358 FVKLCDI
+358 
-365 VDRPILLNDA
+365 
-375 ERFQDIIE
+375 
-383 LDTTDATEE
+383 
-392 IKKQEIRLHLMRAY
+392 
-406 RENGRWEEAEK
+406 
-417 YQKTISDGSLNY
+417 
-429 VQRQFYKAEC
+429 
-439 CRIALFRFDGSKLR
+439 
-453 AELANWEIAAGDVYW
+453 
-468 PLIKAYLLAAAGM
+468 
-481 SEEAD
+481 
-486 KLLTANLR
+486 
-494 MIRRPLMRDAK
+494 
-505 NAFLVSMEECCVS
+505 
-518 LVNYI
+518 
-523 RQSKHWDNTK
+523 
-533 EKFEQSTNQADISWK
+533 
-548 ETNRY
+548 
-553 YISQMKEE
+553 
-561 FKTIK
+561 
-566 EEELYYSFNL
+566 
-576 TRTYTIHFGSNQ
+576 
-588 NSVLTALEYW
+588 
-598 RFLEKTGH
+598 
-606 AFCIGNVTMRD
+606 
-617 GLDGSV
+617 
-623 KRLGLYYPY
+623 
-632 WAMVQTL
+632 
-639 IAEKKETVDLL
+639 
-650 SSRKLLAGLTAEEA
+650 
-664 DEDVQTYINLLQAIA
+664 
-679 HEVSNANE
+679 
-687 ILRKNI
+687 
-693 FDQAAVVLP
+693 
-702 MLLASYVCK
+702 
-711 CSEAMLDK
+711 
-719 TIDVLLEICINGEYH
+719 
-734 KFRKLKELMNAVV
+734 MNAVV

-764 FPIAQDKFSGY
+764 FPIAQDKFSDY

-918 VIEKEKRRF
+918 VIKKEKRRF

-1118 LQGLETQIPAVEEWR
+1118 LQGLETQVPAVEEWR

>member
-1 MPGSNTHITQIAQ
+1 
-14 ALVAKHAAVMV
+14 
-25 GAGFSRNADKKYS
+25 
-38 TNREFLD
+38 
-45 WKKLS
+45 
-50 DLFYDKLY
+50 
-58 EDGAGPG
+58 
-65 KMYASSLGLAE
+65 
-76 QVERLMGRPV
+76 
-86 LEEILHQAVPDEDY
+86 
-100 IPSELFRKLMELPWR
+100 
-115 DVFTTNYDTL
+115 
-125 LERTAD
+125 
-131 QITKRR
+131 
-137 YNVVVC
+137 
-143 KEDLAGSNDASRIVK
+143 
-158 LHGSFPSSRPFIIT
+158 
-172 EEDYRTYPEKFAPM
+172 
-186 VNTVQQAF
+186 
-194 LENVF
+194 
-199 CMIGFSGEDPN
+199 
-210 FIKWTGWIRDHLSK
+210 
-224 SSAQKLYMI
+224 
-233 TVSHLPEAQRT
+233 
-244 LFIDR
+244 
-249 NIIAVDLEEIWPDC
+249 
-263 DISERL
+263 
-269 AHFFDYLREYVW
+269 
-281 KNEEKERWIIED
+281 
-293 LDRNSS
+293 
-299 SPNYQERTEKLR
+299 
-311 EIRESYPGWVFLP
+311 
-324 SDKKAQASM
+324 
-333 LLDSMNQWVGFDQIP
+333 
-348 WKDQI
+348 
-353 DYIFE
+353 
-358 FVKLCDI
+358 
-365 VDRPILLNDA
+365 
-375 ERFQDIIE
+375 
-383 LDTTDATEE
+383 
-392 IKKQEIRLHLMRAY
+392 
-406 RENGRWEEAEK
+406 
-417 YQKTISDGSLNY
+417 
-429 VQRQFYKAEC
+429 
-439 CRIALFRFDGSKLR
+439 
-453 AELANWEIAAGDVYW
+453 
-468 PLIKAYLLAAAGM
+468 
-481 SEEAD
+481 
-486 KLLTANLR
+486 
-494 MIRRPLMRDAK
+494 
-505 NAFLVSMEECCVS
+505 
-518 LVNYI
+518 
-523 RQSKHWDNTK
+523 
-533 EKFEQSTNQADISWK
+533 
-548 ETNRY
+548 
-553 YISQMKEE
+553 MKEE

-576 TRTYTIHFGSNQ
+576 TQTYTTHFGSNQ

-639 IAEKKETVDLL
+639 LAGKEETVDLL

-664 DEDVQTYINLLQAIA
+664 DEEVQTYINLLQAIA
-679 HEVSNANE
+679 HEASNANK

-702 MLLASYVCK
+702 MLLARYVCK

-764 FPIAQDKFSGY
+764 FPIAQDKFSDY

-918 VIEKEKRRF
+918 VIKKEKRRF

-987 WGEHEYAEDKLEQD
+987 CGEHEYAEDKLEQD

-1118 LQGLETQIPAVEEWR
+1118 LQGLETQVPAVEEWR

>member
-1 MPGSNTHITQIAQ
+1 
-14 ALVAKHAAVMV
+14 
-25 GAGFSRNADKKYS
+25 
-38 TNREFLD
+38 
-45 WKKLS
+45 
-50 DLFYDKLY
+50 
-58 EDGAGPG
+58 
-65 KMYASSLGLAE
+65 
-76 QVERLMGRPV
+76 
-86 LEEILHQAVPDEDY
+86 
-100 IPSELFRKLMELPWR
+100 
-115 DVFTTNYDTL
+115 
-125 LERTAD
+125 
-131 QITKRR
+131 
-137 YNVVVC
+137 
-143 KEDLAGSNDASRIVK
+143 
-158 LHGSFPSSRPFIIT
+158 
-172 EEDYRTYPEKFAPM
+172 
-186 VNTVQQAF
+186 
-194 LENVF
+194 
-199 CMIGFSGEDPN
+199 
-210 FIKWTGWIRDHLSK
+210 
-224 SSAQKLYMI
+224 
-233 TVSHLPEAQRT
+233 
-244 LFIDR
+244 
-249 NIIAVDLEEIWPDC
+249 
-263 DISERL
+263 
-269 AHFFDYLREYVW
+269 
-281 KNEEKERWIIED
+281 
-293 LDRNSS
+293 
-299 SPNYQERTEKLR
+299 
-311 EIRESYPGWVFLP
+311 
-324 SDKKAQASM
+324 
-333 LLDSMNQWVGFDQIP
+333 
-348 WKDQI
+348 
-353 DYIFE
+353 
-358 FVKLCDI
+358 
-365 VDRPILLNDA
+365 
-375 ERFQDIIE
+375 
-383 LDTTDATEE
+383 
-392 IKKQEIRLHLMRAY
+392 
-406 RENGRWEEAEK
+406 
-417 YQKTISDGSLNY
+417 
-429 VQRQFYKAEC
+429 
-439 CRIALFRFDGSKLR
+439 
-453 AELANWEIAAGDVYW
+453 
-468 PLIKAYLLAAAGM
+468 
-481 SEEAD
+481 
-486 KLLTANLR
+486 
-494 MIRRPLMRDAK
+494 
-505 NAFLVSMEECCVS
+505 
-518 LVNYI
+518 
-523 RQSKHWDNTK
+523 
-533 EKFEQSTNQADISWK
+533 
-548 ETNRY
+548 
-553 YISQMKEE
+553 
-561 FKTIK
+561 
-566 EEELYYSFNL
+566 
-576 TRTYTIHFGSNQ
+576 
-588 NSVLTALEYW
+588 
-598 RFLEKTGH
+598 
-606 AFCIGNVTMRD
+606 
-617 GLDGSV
+617 
-623 KRLGLYYPY
+623 
-632 WAMVQTL
+632 
-639 IAEKKETVDLL
+639 
-650 SSRKLLAGLTAEEA
+650 
-664 DEDVQTYINLLQAIA
+664 
-679 HEVSNANE
+679 
-687 ILRKNI
+687 
-693 FDQAAVVLP
+693 
-702 MLLASYVCK
+702 MLLARYVCK

>member
-244 LFIDR
+244 LFIER

-311 EIRESYPGWVFLP
+311 KIRESYPGWVFLP

-333 LLDSMNQWVGFDQIP
+333 LLDCMNQWMGFDQIP

-358 FVKLCDI
+358 YVKLCDI

-375 ERFQDIIE
+375 EKFQSIIE
-383 LDTTDATEE
+383 SDTTDAAEE
-392 IKKQEIRLHLMRAY
+392 IKKQEIRLHLMRTY
-406 RENGRWEEAEK
+406 RENGCWEETEK
-417 YQKTISDGSLNY
+417 YQRTIPDGPLDY

-439 CRIALFRFDGSKLR
+439 CRIALFRFNGPNLR
-453 AELANWEIAAGDVYW
+453 AELADWEIAAGDVYW

-505 NAFLVSMEECCVS
+505 NAFLVSMEESNVS
-518 LVNYI
+518 LVNYV
-523 RQSKHWDNTK
+523 RQSKRWDSTK
-533 EKFEQSTNQADISWK
+533 EKIEQSTNQADISWG
-548 ETNRY
+548 ETNKY
-553 YISQMKEE
+553 YTSQMKEE

-576 TRTYTIHFGSNQ
+576 TQTYTTHFGSNQ

-639 IAEKKETVDLL
+639 LAGKEETVDLL

-664 DEDVQTYINLLQAIA
+664 DEEVQTYINLLQAIA
-679 HEVSNANE
+679 HEASNANK

-702 MLLASYVCK
+702 MLLARYVCK

-918 VIEKEKRRF
+918 VIKKEKRRF

-936 VKVTLVILA
+936 VKVILVILA

-1079 LNMKLMQLIDETAPC
+1079 LNMKRMQLIDETAPC

-1118 LQGLETQIPAVEEWR
+1118 LQGLETQVPAVEEWR